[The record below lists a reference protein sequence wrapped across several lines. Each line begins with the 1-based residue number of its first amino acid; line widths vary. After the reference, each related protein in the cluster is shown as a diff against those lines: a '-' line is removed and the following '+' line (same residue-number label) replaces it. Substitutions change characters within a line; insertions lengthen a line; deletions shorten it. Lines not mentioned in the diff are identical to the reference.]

1 MTILKSQVTISEIKS
16 PCVKICKLVKR
27 RDSDEKFC
35 LGCGRTKEEIKAWK
49 KMTDIEK
56 QTVLKRLTVS

>member
-1 MTILKSQVTISEIKS
+1 MIKS
-16 PCVKICKLVKR
+16 PCVKICKLAKR
-27 RDSDEKFC
+27 KNSDEKFC

-49 KMTDIEK
+49 KMTDTEK